1 MSRTPA
7 RATQAD
13 IARAV
18 RAVLQCGA
26 SGTIEIAKDGTIR
39 VIVGQTTS
47 EKPAERRKPIV
58 L

>member
-39 VIVGQTTS
+39 VIIGQAT
-47 EKPAERRKPIV
+47 EKPAKREREIIF
-58 L
+58 

>member
-1 MSRTPA
+1 MSSRPA

-39 VIVGQTTS
+39 VIFGQTT
-47 EKPAERRKPIV
+47 EKPAKREREII

>member
-18 RAVLQCGA
+18 RAVAQCGVSA
-26 SGTIEIAKDGTIR
+26 TIEVARDGTIR
-39 VIVGQTTS
+39 VIVKD
-47 EKPAERRKPIV
+47 EAPKPVERRREIV

>member
-1 MSRTPA
+1 MSSRPA

-18 RAVLQCGA
+18 RALLQCGA

-39 VIVGQTTS
+39 VILGKAGPET
-47 EKPAERRKPIV
+47 PAERKREIV

>member
-1 MSRTPA
+1 MARTAA

-18 RAVLQCGA
+18 RAVTQCGVRA
-26 SGTIEIAKDGTIR
+26 TIEIAKDGTIR
-39 VIVGQTTS
+39 VVVKD
-47 EKPAERRKPIV
+47 EPPKAAEREREIV

>member
-1 MSRTPA
+1 MSRTAA

-18 RAVLQCGA
+18 RAVVQCKVA
-26 SGTIEIAKDGTIR
+26 ATIEVARDGTIR
-39 VIVGQTTS
+39 IVTRDDAP
-47 EKPAERRKPIV
+47 KPVERKREIV

>member
-1 MSRTPA
+1 MSSRPA

-39 VIVGQTTS
+39 VIVGQATS
-47 EKPAERRKPIV
+47 EKPPERKREIV

>member
-39 VIVGQTTS
+39 VIVGQTT
-47 EKPAERRKPIV
+47 EKPVEPERDLV
-58 L
+58 F